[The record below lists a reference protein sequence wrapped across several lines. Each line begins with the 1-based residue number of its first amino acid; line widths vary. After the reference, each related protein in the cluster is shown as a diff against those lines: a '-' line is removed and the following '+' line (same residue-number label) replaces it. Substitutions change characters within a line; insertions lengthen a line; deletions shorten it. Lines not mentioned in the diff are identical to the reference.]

1 MSRALRFSVF
11 AAGALI
17 TLAAT
22 AQSVEASRRHRCGR
36 ADADIDSL
44 DASLRHTRGG
54 WQLRV
59 EYEVE
64 IEDACRRERFSLI
77 LRVTE
82 RGRPVI
88 DRYGRPIVFE
98 IPLDRPTDIDD
109 DELEFEHSVTLTL
122 PDGSVGNPRK
132 LKLEA
137 KVIRARDG
145 RVLDRERE
153 SIDYDRGFRPP
164 RRSRPQHP
172 SRPWRRTAIEWRFT
186 IRG

>member
-1 MSRALRFSVF
+1 MSRTLRFSVF

-22 AQSVEASRRHRCGR
+22 AQPAEASRRHRCGR

-59 EYEVE
+59 EYEID
-64 IEDACRRERFSLI
+64 IEDACRREHFSLL

-82 RGRPVI
+82 RGRPVV
-88 DRYGRPIVFE
+88 DRSGRPIVFE
-98 IPLDRPTDIDD
+98 IPLDRPTDIND

-122 PDGSVGNPRK
+122 PDGSVYDPKK
-132 LKLEA
+132 LRLEA
-137 KVIRARDG
+137 KVIRAHDG
-145 RVLDRERE
+145 QVLDRGRE
-153 SIDYDRGFRPP
+153 SIDFDRGFRPP
-164 RRSRPQHP
+164 RRSQPRHTWRP
-172 SRPWRRTAIEWRFT
+172 RRRTAIDWRLT